1 MSSFIDSF
9 LGKKVG
15 GARVI
20 PLGLKIVGIFTIF
33 LLISNFASNYLNLVL
48 NRSVLLREAKELL
61 VRELKEVYG
70 FADTQFEIY
79 QFNND
84 LPGSLKTMEK
94 KAGRD
99 LKNSKAIFIGIKEDG
114 NLAFLASKTN
124 LMNATLESTLVPKLN
139 QDRDKQI
146 TEGFLNFKFQNADYF
161 GVYKF
166 NTKWNIYFIRA
177 EEKSEFYAESRKI
190 FTQISIL
197 ILLMTIGCA
206 FVGIYLIRDIL
217 RFLSQLTKAIM
228 KMSESQK
235 LEIVDLKGASN
246 DEVTYLGMAFN
257 ALSSSVDNLL
267 FIFQKFASKDLV
279 AKAYEERQI
288 KLDGKQM
295 ELAILFTDI
304 KGFTTMTEA
313 LGTDIIKLLNIHYD
327 KAIYHIF
334 KNDGIIGSIIGDAL
348 LAVFGSTPNGVDN
361 KSYQAIDSAYKISE
375 VARQVRMIMHERK
388 EELVKQQ
395 GEITPEQEKVYKAVL
410 IEVGVGIDGGMVFYG
425 NIGSQ
430 DRMTN
435 TVIGDN
441 VNSAARLEGLTRIY
455 KVPCICSEYIK
466 EDVEKNVP
474 NSKVRFIHLDRVQV
488 KGKTVGKE
496 IYWPILEDEID
507 DNMKTQISD
516 FEKALALYFAGDWPK
531 AYKIF
536 AGLNL
541 PVAQEFAQRTNKTR
555 CPKDWNGIWEMKTK

>member
-1 MSSFIDSF
+1 MSSFFDNF

-33 LLISNFASNYLNLVL
+33 LLISNFASNYLNLML

-70 FADTQFEIY
+70 FADTQYEIY

-84 LPGSLKTMEK
+84 LEGSLQTMEK

-99 LKNSKAIFIGIKEDG
+99 LKNSKAVFLGVKEDG
-114 NLAFLASKTN
+114 SLAFASGK
-124 LMNATLESTLVPKLN
+124 MAHPKDFPDKSTLSKLN

-146 TEGFLNFKFQNADYF
+146 AEGFINFRFMDSDYF
-161 GVYKF
+161 GVYKY
-166 NTKWNIYFIRA
+166 NTKWNIYFLRG

-190 FTQISIL
+190 FIQISLL
-197 ILLMTIGCA
+197 ILAMTIACA
-206 FVGIYLIRDIL
+206 FVGIYLIQDIL
-217 RFLSQLTKAIM
+217 RFLGQLTRAIM

-279 AKAYEERQI
+279 TKAYEERSI

-334 KNDGIIGSIIGDAL
+334 KNEGIIGSIIGDAL
-348 LAVFGSTPNGVDN
+348 LAVYGSVPKPNEN
-361 KSYQAIDSAYKISE
+361 KSFQAIDSAYKISD

-388 EELVKQQ
+388 EDLVRQQ
-395 GEITPEQEKVYKAVL
+395 GALTAEQQKVYKAVL
-410 IEVGVGIDGGMVFYG
+410 IEVGVGIDGGQVFYG
-425 NIGSQ
+425 NIGSPE
-430 DRMTN
+430 RMTN

-455 KVPCICSEYIK
+455 KVPVICSEYIK
-466 EDVEKNVP
+466 DDIEKNVP
-474 NSKVRFIHLDRVQV
+474 DSKIRFIHLDRVQV

-507 DNMKTQISD
+507 ANMTTQIND
-516 FEKALALYFAGDWPK
+516 FEKALKLYFGGEWAK

-541 PVAQEFAQRTNKTR
+541 PVAQEFAERTNKTR